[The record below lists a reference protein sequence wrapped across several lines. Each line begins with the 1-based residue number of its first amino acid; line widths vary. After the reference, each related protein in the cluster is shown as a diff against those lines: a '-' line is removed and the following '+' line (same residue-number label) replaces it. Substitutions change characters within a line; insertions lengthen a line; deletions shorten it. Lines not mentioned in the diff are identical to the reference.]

1 MITRRTWLKGVTAGA
16 GSVVFSPLIQSLAAQ
31 VEGKYTPP
39 KRFVFVLT
47 DNGFYEDSA
56 QPVGVPLEGDLRQLP
71 LGPLT
76 LSKDIDP
83 FVPYKDRLLIVQ
95 GLRARHL
102 HPDHGAGFGALS
114 GVTSPGAAKFS
125 VAAAESIDAAIARVR
140 PGIFPLLVLG
150 IAPGS
155 PSISSF
161 YASSAWGRGGPSRPS
176 AVPSWPMSRSSGAPA
191 PTGTISCRGRTSSTS
206 SPGTSSG

>member
-31 VEGKYTPP
+31 VNGTYTPP

-56 QPVGVPLEGDLRQLP
+56 QPVGVPLEGELRQLP

-83 FVPYKDRLLIVQ
+83 FTPYKDRLLIVQ
-95 GLRARHL
+95 GLRARH
-102 HPDHGAGFGALS
+102 
-114 GVTSPGAAKFS
+114 
-125 VAAAESIDAAIARVR
+125 AERAPTPVRVR
-140 PGIFPLLVLG
+140 FADGGVRVLATGVPPG
-150 IAPGS
+150 
-155 PSISSF
+155 
-161 YASSAWGRGGPSRPS
+161 RPD
-176 AVPSWPMSRSSGAPA
+176 RDHLRPA
-191 PTGTISCRGRTSSTS
+191 GE
-206 SPGTSSG
+206 